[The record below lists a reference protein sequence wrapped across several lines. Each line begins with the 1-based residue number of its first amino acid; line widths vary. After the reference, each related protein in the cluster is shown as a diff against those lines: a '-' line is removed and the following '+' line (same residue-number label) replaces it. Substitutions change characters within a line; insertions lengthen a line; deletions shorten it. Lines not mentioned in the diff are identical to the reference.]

1 MIDPYQKLVGCQSL
15 GFYNCCEM
23 TTIFFKCKEEKI
35 PYNLFT
41 IFVLDERADIH
52 KEKKYLTSKPEAISD
67 KHSIGILQRVL
78 SLDEAK
84 RCYDILHDSIETRE
98 CIDIGD
104 GTLKIGRLEEVP
116 PIFVQQNSSKEVPLN
131 KVLKNNFRN
140 GSYLIDFFDVEKP
153 FLKLL
158 SKRDIKKLCEMIYQY
173 IPIDLLTISDRMGNF
188 IFQFPSLNV
197 DIHYQTDERKETLLY
212 KIRTDERLPEFAKYY
227 LTAELINDNT
237 VVGFSAAEVQGAY
250 TEQKFDVGDASRMC
264 RTTLY
269 DMRNQLIL
277 SKKEATFIRHLSICM
292 HMGSEFDQQ
301 RLLYDSEGR
310 IKAEV
315 TVTSAET
322 STIGSPHI
330 LKRDK
335 WIENRRYRMRMDK
348 LISNKEFLRYG
359 IGAEFGREAAV
370 KDIQN
375 LMQRDE
381 RARVYLWDPYLTA
394 EDLLETW
401 YYTTTYGTELKAI
414 TSRNDADKTGENI
427 ADWMEKQRKILEE
440 GSNQYGINLELR
452 CQWKRYGFRFH
463 DRFLMIVSEEQS
475 PIAWSLGASVN
486 SLGKCH
492 HIIQKVLHPQMV
504 IDAFEELWDMLSEEE
519 CLIWKSRIR
528 K

>member
-1 MIDPYQKLVGCQSL
+1 MLDPYQKLLDCQSL
-15 GFYNCCEM
+15 GFYNCCEI
-23 TTIFFKCKEEKI
+23 TTIFLKCKEEKI

-41 IFVLDERADIH
+41 IFVLDERAVIR
-52 KEKKYLTSKPEAISD
+52 KEKKYLTSKLEAISD
-67 KHSIGILQRVL
+67 KHSIGISQRVM
-78 SLDEAK
+78 SLNEIK
-84 RCYDILHDSIETRE
+84 RYYDILHESIEAKE

-116 PIFVQQNSSKEVPLN
+116 PMFVQQNSTKEVALN

-140 GSYLIDFFDVEKP
+140 GSYLIEFFDVEKP

-158 SKRDIKKLCEMIYQY
+158 RKMDIKKLCEVIYQY

-197 DIHYQTDERKETLLY
+197 DIHYRTDEREETLLY
-212 KIRTDERLPEFAKYY
+212 QIRMDERLPESAKYY
-227 LTAELINDNT
+227 LTAELMNDNT

-250 TEQKFDVGDASRMC
+250 TEQKLDVGDASRMC
-264 RTTLY
+264 CTTLY
-269 DMRNQLIL
+269 DMRNQLII
-277 SKKEATFIRHLSICM
+277 SKKEAIFMRHASICM
-292 HMGSEFDQQ
+292 HMSSEFGPQ
-301 RLLYDSEGR
+301 RLLYDSEGK
-310 IKAEV
+310 IKDEV
-315 TVTSAET
+315 KVSSAET

-335 WIENRRYRMRMDK
+335 WIDSRKYRMHMDK
-348 LISNKEFLRYG
+348 LISNKEFFRYG
-359 IGAEFGREAAV
+359 RGEEFGREAAI

-375 LMQRDE
+375 LMQRGG
-381 RARVYLWDPYLTA
+381 RVRVYLWDPYLTA

-401 YYTTTYGTELKAI
+401 YYTTTYGMELKAI

-427 ADWMEKQRKILEE
+427 VDWMKKQRKILEE

-452 CQWKRYGFRFH
+452 CQWKGYGFRFH

-519 CLIWKSRIR
+519 CLIWKRGPG